1 MYKYIECRNEI
12 VELFMAQFAIVVF
25 SLLTLYIYVY
35 VTWQSSS
42 APGVTMGDVM
52 EEMMRESQSV

>member
-1 MYKYIECRNEI
+1 
-12 VELFMAQFAIVVF
+12 MAQFAIVVF